1 MDLRRFSTDEL
12 HELLDSRDEIISIIN
27 ERIAKRKNESI
38 LKINNCFI
46 QQIRENVWAIYKII
60 DIDNSTNEVHY
71 DEILIDYHQLQCY
84 TNETESIE
92 YVSFNEMETFSKE
105 KFDEI
110 KHHLEIYDEAVEKM
124 HKQVY
129 NKTIDILKK

>member
-1 MDLRRFSTDEL
+1 MDLRRFSTEEL
-12 HELLDSRDEIISIIN
+12 HELLDSHNEIVSIIN

-46 QQIRENVWAIYKII
+46 QQIRENVWGIYKII
-60 DIDNSTNEVHY
+60 DIDTSNNEVHY

-92 YVSFNEMETFSKE
+92 YVTFNEMETFSLE
-105 KFDEI
+105 KFEEI

-129 NKTIDILKK
+129 NKILNILEK